1 MNKMLPKGLQNI
13 QICHRRKGKNIKEI
27 LATAKVN
34 QEGRRDQEGEQTSCG
49 KCVYCPLLKE
59 TEGSSFRSNNTNRT
73 YKLRQKVNCN
83 AMWVVYL
90 ITCKKCAAQGV
101 GSTKTLK
108 PRIAKY
114 KTTITRRKTGDCGV
128 DWHFLKD
135 DHTWE
140 DFEIQVIAQLE
151 KIPRNKAQEKE
162 AFCRLRR
169 FEGWNE

>member
-1 MNKMLPKGLQNI
+1 
-13 QICHRRKGKNIKEI
+13 
-27 LATAKVN
+27 
-34 QEGRRDQEGEQTSCG
+34 
-49 KCVYCPLLKE
+49 
-59 TEGSSFRSNNTNRT
+59 
-73 YKLRQKVNCN
+73 
-83 AMWVVYL
+83 MWVVYL

-169 FEGWNE
+169 FEGYWQMQLSTIAPHGMNEISEFHRNRFSQEKPAFNQNMK